1 MLAALGVTSAT
12 VAGCLDF
19 LSDDESEEE
28 GSDDSGGNGNESENG
43 EGETDG
49 EDETNG
55 EGIEWPAIDDG
66 ELLEDFEGDLY
77 QRSGDVSP
85 APDEARRGSQAAVVE
100 NEDGGEAGLSVYF
113 SDNLDLTE
121 SDVSVAVKP
130 EAANRIYVEF
140 IAPGRSRRLTTV
152 RVVPDEYTGWLR
164 LDCGYEHKPA
174 DEPDM
179 SEVSAINILATN
191 DDRPVQMY
199 IDDLRRTE
207 SVDNGKVIL
216 SFFGGFDS
224 QYEIAAEMLEEREW
238 TAAVAVNPE
247 AIGAGDRMDVDQL
260 QELQERG
267 WDICSHPAPSTP
279 LPEQPEDRQRRE
291 LEHAQE
297 LLERDGFEDGARHL
311 FVPDDRMDQTTHEV
325 VRDVHES
332 AFLFGA
338 CTSTMPPT
346 GRHMISHIWGPDL
359 HGGVRRHINLADQYN
374 QLTVLRLPRIVDE
387 DEVEGNRMTLEDFE
401 HLVNHI
407 EHRGLD
413 VITPSDL
420 VDGTYERDNDDEDVS
435 ADRPDGTIF
444 EAGKSY
450 EFNGSGSGT
459 TSTFSLDEGVATASF
474 SHDGDDEFTVEL
486 AGNGGDVLA
495 NTAGNTVGE
504 SIAIVEEG
512 TYQLEI
518 EADDTWSLALS
529 QPEIHGDDLTEPPIE
544 RSGTGSSFVGPIWA
558 EDDLSLSLAHDGD
571 GEFVVDGHGAD
582 GSTESIVNRT
592 GSFDNSRSYA
602 ASGTVW
608 INIEAD
614 GNWTLEVN

>member
-1 MLAALGVTSAT
+1 MLAALGATSAT

-19 LSDDESEEE
+19 LSDGESEGE
-28 GSDDSGGNGNESENG
+28 GGDDSGDDGNESENG
-43 EGETDG
+43 G
-49 EDETNG
+49 DETST
-55 EGIEWPAIDDG
+55 EGVQWPAIDDG

-130 EAANRIYVEF
+130 ESANRIYVEF

-174 DEPDM
+174 DEPDL

-191 DDRPVQMY
+191 GDRPVKMY
-199 IDDLRRTE
+199 VDDLRRTE

-224 QYEIAAEMLEEREW
+224 QYEIGAEMLEERGW

-247 AIGAGDRMDVDQL
+247 AIGAGGRMGVN
-260 QELQERG
+260 ELQDLQDRG
-267 WDICSHPAPSTP
+267 WDICSHPPTSSP
-279 LPEQPEDRQRRE
+279 LSDLPEDRQRQI
-291 LEHAQE
+291 LEHYQGQ
-297 LLERDGFEDGARHL
+297 LENQGFENGARHL
-311 FVPDDRMDQTTHEV
+311 YVPDDRMDQTTHEI

-387 DEVEGNRMTLEDFE
+387 DEVEGNRMTLDDFE
-401 HLVNHI
+401 HLLNHI

-435 ADRPDGTIF
+435 ANRPDGTIF
-444 EAGKSY
+444 EAGRTY
-450 EFNGSGSGT
+450 DFNGSGSGT

-474 SHDGDDEFTVEL
+474 SHDGDGDFTVEL
-486 AGNGGDVLA
+486 AGSDGDTFVT
-495 NTAGNTVGE
+495 TAGNTAGE
-504 SIAIVEEG
+504 SIAIVDEG
-512 TYQLEI
+512 AYQLEI

-529 QPEIHGDDLTEPPIE
+529 QPEIHGDNLNELPIE
-544 RSGTGSSFVGPIWA
+544 RSGTGSSFVGPIWT
-558 EDDLSLSLAHDGD
+558 EDDVSLSLTHDGD
-571 GEFVVDGHGAD
+571 GDFIVDGHGAD
-582 GSTESIVNRT
+582 GSRESIVNQT

-602 ASGTVW
+602 ANGTVW

-614 GNWTLEVN
+614 GEWTLEVQEG